1 MFRLAV
7 NLTYAS
13 FKRRVDASLETQHS
27 SRQLMQIMLNRPF
40 FKKVIIG
47 YLISIGVYSIAYIP
61 VIVFTF
67 IGLSQT
73 PYLVET
79 NPRLNEFMQT
89 HGLVIGLLF
98 GYLSTLEIVGPVL
111 GAAHLVYVRPVVFA
125 IHKDMKF
132 ARRIVTSLI
141 GLLILFW
148 GWTFF
153 IDAYNDLQI
162 LLQSEVWI
170 DAALW
175 PIFLLSLGLF
185 LARLVL
191 WGAVLLTA
199 TYVLKRADVVGA
211 VASGDADLLWRDVQ
225 ARSDLSNSNIL
236 LDKPD
241 GTGPLV

>member
-1 MFRLAV
+1 
-7 NLTYAS
+7 
-13 FKRRVDASLETQHS
+13 
-27 SRQLMQIMLNRPF
+27 MQIMLNRAF

-89 HGLVIGLLF
+89 HGLIIGLLF
-98 GYLSTLEIVGPVL
+98 GYLSSLEIVGPVL
-111 GAAHLVYVRPVVFA
+111 AAAHLVYVRPVAFA
-125 IHKDMKF
+125 IHKDKKF
-132 ARRIVTSLI
+132 ARRIVTSFT

-153 IDAYNDLQI
+153 IDAYNDLKI
-162 LLQSEVWI
+162 LLQSEVWN

-175 PIFLLSLGLF
+175 TIFLLCLGLF
-185 LARLVL
+185 LAGLVL
-191 WGAVLLTA
+191 WGAVMMTA
-199 TYVLKRADVVGA
+199 TYVLSRDDVQSR
-211 VASGDADLLWRDVQ
+211 VASSADRVLGDGKVRSEQ
-225 ARSDLSNSNIL
+225 AESNIL
-236 LDKPD
+236 LDKRAE
-241 GTGPLV
+241 TGPLV

>member
-1 MFRLAV
+1 M
-7 NLTYAS
+7 
-13 FKRRVDASLETQHS
+13 
-27 SRQLMQIMLNRPF
+27 MLNRAF

-89 HGLVIGLLF
+89 HGLIIGLLF

-132 ARRIVTSLI
+132 K
-141 GLLILFW
+141 
-148 GWTFF
+148 
-153 IDAYNDLQI
+153 Q
-162 LLQSEVWI
+162 
-170 DAALW
+170 
-175 PIFLLSLGLF
+175 
-185 LARLVL
+185 
-191 WGAVLLTA
+191 
-199 TYVLKRADVVGA
+199 
-211 VASGDADLLWRDVQ
+211 
-225 ARSDLSNSNIL
+225 
-236 LDKPD
+236 
-241 GTGPLV
+241 